1 MRGIADVGL
10 VHNRASTNSSSVV
23 LYILTIYAGDLDK
36 RDISK
41 RLCLHIIWLCHQLE
55 GDVTVHWQ
63 LLCLLQRQSICMVV
77 TKIVKET
84 FWLKDLVDYL
94 GLQQGDAIVFCYGKS
109 AIHLTFS
116 QMFHERIK
124 HIDVI
129 YHLICE
135 IVSKGII
142 AVINVATLDNP
153 TTMMIKPDPLNK
165 FKNCLD
171 LVGVLVGVCSL
182 W

>member
-1 MRGIADVGL
+1 
-10 VHNRASTNSSSVV
+10 
-23 LYILTIYAGDLDK
+23 
-36 RDISK
+36 
-41 RLCLHIIWLCHQLE
+41 
-55 GDVTVHWQ
+55 
-63 LLCLLQRQSICMVV
+63 MVM

-94 GLQQGDAIVFCYGKS
+94 GLQQGDAIVFCDSKS

-116 QMFHERIK
+116 QMFHERNK